1 MFGKLMKYEMK
12 SLSKGLIPLYG
23 AILAVALINSIMW
36 SISSNSPVGIG
47 GTISGLSQLTAM
59 MLYFGL
65 CVAVA
70 VVTLLVVIQRF
81 FKGLLGREGYLMFTL
96 PVPSWQLICS
106 KLLGATIMTIL
117 SGFVGIL
124 SVFILASFS
133 IDWSSFF
140 ESLSRLFAAW
150 NMDFSLI
157 CIELVLATIVSIA
170 SAILQIYLSMCLG
183 HLSNRHR
190 VAMSFVWYIATS
202 TALSFIS
209 GLFFIVIGYSPA
221 MTNWIT
227 NFLLSTPII
236 GTHSIMWFTIIVS
249 LIESVAFF
257 LGTAWILKRKLN
269 LE

>member
-36 SISSNSPVGIG
+36 SFSSNSPVSPG
-47 GTISGLSQLTAM
+47 GTIGGLSQLTAM

-117 SGFVGIL
+117 SGFVGLL
-124 SVFILASFS
+124 SVFILGSFS

-140 ESLSRLFAAW
+140 ESLSRLFDAW
-150 NMDFSLI
+150 TMDFSLI
-157 CIELVLATIVSIA
+157 CIELVLTAILSIT
-170 SAILQIYLSMCLG
+170 SSVLQIYLAMCLG

-190 VAMSFVWYIATS
+190 VAMSFVWYIAIS

-209 GLFFIVIGYSPA
+209 GLFLIVIGYSPA

-227 NFLLSTPII
+227 NILMATPTM
-236 GTHSIMWFTIIVS
+236 GTHSVMWFTIIVS
-249 LIESVAFF
+249 VIESIAFF

>member
-36 SISSNSPVGIG
+36 SFSSNSPVSPG
-47 GTISGLSQLTAM
+47 GTIGGLSQLTAM

-106 KLLGATIMTIL
+106 KLLGATIMTIISGVVRVL
-117 SGFVGIL
+117 SI
-124 SVFILASFS
+124 FILGSFS
-133 IDWSSFF
+133 IEWSSFF
-140 ESLSRLFAAW
+140 ESLQRLFAAW

-157 CIELVLATIVSIA
+157 CIELILATIVSIA
-170 SAILQIYLSMCLG
+170 SSILQIYLSMCLG

-209 GLFFIVIGYSPA
+209 GLFLIIIGYSPA

-227 NFLLSTPII
+227 NILLATPIM
-236 GTHSIMWFTIIVS
+236 GTHSMMWFTIIVS
-249 LIESVAFF
+249 VIESVAFF
-257 LGTAWILKRKLN
+257 LGTAWILKHKLN